1 MFLTLFLQTQL
12 IATSILPRLDY
23 FGGYV
28 DLYNGGFATVCDE
41 EGVSWIDLTS
51 YFPEEDTVLW
61 AKDGLHLSECT
72 GLPLYMHLLN
82 DEVHRVLFE
91 SKLEKIHKFK

>member
-28 DLYNGGFATVCDE
+28 DLYNDGFATVCDA